1 MNPNEVAIYFPF
13 FDRFLK
19 KRSNPYLVNHF
30 RYNPNQDAEK
40 YFYSI
45 LLLFKPWRQCDS
57 LLGDH
62 STYMDA
68 FNACKDS
75 LIDGLQYHAQLS
87 RLQEA
92 DTNVRELISNRREEM
107 EAEDMLSSDV
117 PPEGPLRYV
126 ATEVHDVMTDFE
138 DLACHVD
145 PVDVQDMIN
154 RLNEDQLRVFTK
166 VKATIE
172 AQVSTD
178 ATDGAELFRLFVSG
192 CGGTGKSFLIPNR

>member
-1 MNPNEVAIYFPF
+1 MRRGLIHIIQIGQQTYIEDTNLYDFLAWYDIGSDEPKRSGIYFPF

-19 KRSNPYLVNHF
+19 QRSHPYLVNHF

-57 LLGDH
+57 LFGDH

-75 LIDGLQYHAQLS
+75 LIDGLKYHAQLS

-92 DTNVRELISNRREEM
+92 DTNVRELISNRQEEM

-126 ATEVHDVMTDFE
+126 ATEVHNVMTDFE

-154 RLNEDQLRVFTK
+154 
-166 VKATIE
+166 
-172 AQVSTD
+172 
-178 ATDGAELFRLFVSG
+178 
-192 CGGTGKSFLIPNR
+192 